1 MTKSI
6 KYWAVSLATLFAI
19 HEARAC
25 WGPWYAPSE
34 YYMYRV
40 YESQR
45 DSLPSAPGTN
55 ENCTAWQRLTSPRIP
70 IDDIYQAV
78 YKMPLEE
85 IESIYAHP
93 EKSYDNR
100 FIEWITK
107 RDSAALDFL
116 LLAKTNEYIR
126 LKRNSRWYYPSMKT
140 GTRMSLEEVARK
152 ALSMKD
158 KRLRDR
164 YLLQGVR
171 ALFSLGEYEACI
183 DLWESEASR
192 LPHDN
197 LMRQLMQ
204 PYYQGAMAHMK
215 LADKAVEY
223 FAQIGDIQSVLF
235 CIGRRGESLSTVDAL
250 TLVCKYAPNSSYIAP
265 TLQSYVRKLEEPLNP
280 YCYNGADVAATRKT
294 ECDKLYALCLEM
306 GRNEKT
312 DNPALWYYTAAF
324 LSELN
329 GKTAEASRLLKLA
342 EKAKSTDFVDESVTV
357 FRIYLDAKLQPYNQ
371 AYEKLLFAQLEWL
384 DARIVARI
392 TDQVR
397 DETTRGDNLTSCKSF
412 YYWNDMMRR
421 IVLAE
426 VCPRMIQ
433 AGKTTRALQ
442 LANMADNRLLGL
454 VDRQVMYNTVIDN
467 EGNCLFRQSVVPMQQ
482 YRYSGDFNLYDYSN
496 HFFEMVDSLGVDA
509 TIDYVRQIGQPSSR
523 FDRFLNARGY
533 TGSDYL
539 NDIAGTQCL
548 RHMRYGEAMKYLG
561 AVSRAYKHH
570 LNVESKYDPFAIKA
584 QRTGYPDDFKF
595 AFAREMHSLERSIK
609 TTREP
614 NRKARLMMRYAI
626 GLRNSFD
633 RCWSLT
639 QYYRGETYWG
649 QVCPKRDWEHDP
661 HTRAARRKVEKTI
674 NEAIALVT
682 DDELGAEIQYELCN
696 FSTTAHRYPDT
707 EKGKLVRGRCDN
719 LADYHADRFSY
730 R

>member
-6 KYWAVSLATLFAI
+6 KFWAVSLAALCAI
-19 HEARAC
+19 QEARAC
-25 WGPWYAPSE
+25 WEPWYAPSE

-40 YESQR
+40 YESQP
-45 DSLPSAPGTN
+45 DTQPSVTGAD
-55 ENCTAWQRLTSPRIP
+55 ENCVAWQRLTSPRIP
-70 IDDIYQAV
+70 VDDIYRAV
-78 YKMPLEE
+78 YKMTLEE

-93 EKSYDNR
+93 ERSYDNR

-107 RDSAALDFL
+107 RDRAALDFL

-140 GTRMSLEEVARK
+140 GTRMTLEEVAGK
-152 ALSMKD
+152 ALSVKD

-164 YLLQGVR
+164 YLLQGMR

-183 DLWESEASR
+183 DLWESEAGR

-197 LMRQLMQ
+197 LMRRLMQ
-204 PYYQGAMAHMK
+204 PYYQGAMVRMK
-215 LADKAVEY
+215 RADKAIEY
-223 FAQIGDIQSVLF
+223 FAQIGDIESMLF
-235 CIGRRGESLSTVDAL
+235 CIGREGEPLSTVDAL
-250 TLVCKYAPNSSYIAP
+250 SLVCEYAPNSDYIAQ
-265 TLQSYVRKLEEPLNP
+265 TLQSYVRKLEVPIDTR
-280 YCYNGADVAATRKT
+280 YCDSAERSAERRADS
-294 ECDKLYALCLEM
+294 DKLYALCMKM
-306 GRNEKT
+306 GRNPQTE
-312 DNPALWYYTAAF
+312 NPALWYYTAAF
-324 LSELN
+324 LSSLN
-329 GKTAEASRLLKLA
+329 GQTAEASRVLRLA
-342 EKAKSTDFVDESVTV
+342 ERARSTDYIDESIAV
-357 FRIYLDAKLQPYNQ
+357 FRIYLDARLLPYNQ
-371 AYEKLLFAQLEWL
+371 AYEKRLFRQLEWL
-384 DARIVARI
+384 DGRIVAQMN
-392 TDQVR
+392 DSVR
-397 DETTRGDNLTSCKSF
+397 NETARGYKLMSCKSF

-426 VCPRMIQ
+426 ICPRMIE

-454 VDRQVMYNTVIDN
+454 VDRQVLYSTETDS
-467 EGNCLFRQSVVPMQQ
+467 EGNCLFKQSVVPMQQ
-482 YRYSGDFNLYDYSN
+482 YRYSGEFNSYDYSN
-496 HFFEMVDSLGVDA
+496 HFFEMIDSLGADA
-509 TIDYVRQIGQPSSR
+509 AIRYVRQVEKPASR

-548 RHMRYGEAMKYLG
+548 RHMRYGEATEYLG
-561 AVSRAYKHH
+561 AVNEAYKHH
-570 LNVESKYDPFAIKA
+570 LNVESKYDPFAIKQ
-584 QRTGYPDDFKF
+584 QRSEHPDDFKF
-595 AFAREMHSLERSIK
+595 AFAREMLSLEQSIK

-614 NRKARLMMRYAI
+614 NRKARLMVRYAI

-639 QYYRGETYWG
+639 QYYRGESYWG

-661 HTRAARRKVEKTI
+661 YTRAARRKVESTI
-674 NEAIALVT
+674 NEAVALIT
-682 DDELGAEIQYELCN
+682 DDETRADIEYELCN
-696 FSTTAHRYPDT
+696 FSTVAHRYPNT
-707 EKGKLVRGRCDN
+707 EKGRLVRGRCDN